1 MIIIKEKIIED
12 CLEGKNV
19 KDILLD
25 SEIDINFIEYLG
37 RLGKLILKD
46 EIEKPFFK
54 IIVKSK
60 YTIKGSLTNRSIRVM
75 LPESDFENDFN
86 DLKKYINEFK

>member
-1 MIIIKEKIIED
+1 MIILKEKKIED

-25 SEIDINFIEYLG
+25 SEINLDFIKYLG
-37 RLGKLILKD
+37 RLGKIVLKD

-60 YTIKGSLTNRSIRVM
+60 FTIKGSLTNKSIRVM
-75 LPESDFENDFN
+75 LPESDFENDYSE
-86 DLKKYINEFK
+86 LIKYINEF